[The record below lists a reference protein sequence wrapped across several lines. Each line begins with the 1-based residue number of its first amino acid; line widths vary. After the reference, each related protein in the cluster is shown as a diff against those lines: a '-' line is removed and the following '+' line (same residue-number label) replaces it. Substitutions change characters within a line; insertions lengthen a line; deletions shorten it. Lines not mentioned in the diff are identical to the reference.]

1 MIGAAAGAL
10 TFGLTFG
17 LGWQL
22 RAPHAPLNCA
32 SPPRKLT
39 AAWPT
44 AADGARRSQIRA
56 AFLAANVGDARERFD
71 RASQSLDTYANAWAA
86 MSRQVCEAADT
97 GPDEGRDLVA
107 LRATCLDQRADEL
120 GALVDAFSHADEKV
134 VRKAVAATVALPPLD
149 CCADARALKAS
160 ALPTLPA
167 DEPLR
172 ARLQSLRARLSA
184 LWAMAAS
191 GQDWQALKPMSAL
204 VDDARAA
211 GHEPLLVETLLV
223 YARTRA
229 PFDPEGVAP
238 LYEEAFKRGEAVH
251 NDSLAAEAAIQLVA
265 IAGIDTLRHRRA
277 LGTDRRHHRRARGS
291 AAHAGLVP
299 AQPWH
304 VDGGPGH
311 VATR

>member
-1 MIGAAAGAL
+1 
-10 TFGLTFG
+10 
-17 LGWQL
+17 
-22 RAPHAPLNCA
+22 
-32 SPPRKLT
+32 
-39 AAWPT
+39 
-44 AADGARRSQIRA
+44 
-56 AFLAANVGDARERFD
+56 
-71 RASQSLDTYANAWAA
+71 
-86 MSRQVCEAADT
+86 
-97 GPDEGRDLVA
+97 
-107 LRATCLDQRADEL
+107 
-120 GALVDAFSHADEKV
+120 
-134 VRKAVAATVALPPLD
+134 
-149 CCADARALKAS
+149 
-160 ALPTLPA
+160 
-167 DEPLR
+167 
-172 ARLQSLRARLSA
+172 
-184 LWAMAAS
+184 MAAS

-265 IAGIDTLRHRRA
+265 IAGIEHRFDTGERWARIA
-277 LGTDRRHHRRARGS
+277 DDHRRARGS

>member
-1 MIGAAAGAL
+1 M
-10 TFGLTFG
+10 
-17 LGWQL
+17 
-22 RAPHAPLNCA
+22 
-32 SPPRKLT
+32 
-39 AAWPT
+39 
-44 AADGARRSQIRA
+44 
-56 AFLAANVGDARERFD
+56 
-71 RASQSLDTYANAWAA
+71 
-86 MSRQVCEAADT
+86 
-97 GPDEGRDLVA
+97 
-107 LRATCLDQRADEL
+107 RATCLDQRADEL
-120 GALVDAFSHADEKV
+120 GALVDAFSHADAKV

-149 CCADARALKAS
+149 RCADARALKAS

-191 GQDWQALKPMSAL
+191 GQDWQALKPMGAL

-265 IAGIDTLRHRRA
+265 IAGIEHRFDTGERWARIADTTVERGVPLRMRGWFLHNRGTLMAAQGMWRLAEGDFSTAVEIRQQALGAAHPDLAASMVNLARAVLVLEDPKRA
-277 LGTDRRHHRRARGS
+277 LETANRALTIAGAFFPAESYEVAAARLVRGQ
-291 AAHAGLVP
+291 ALIALERG
-299 AQPWH
+299 
-304 VDGGPGH
+304 
-311 VATR
+311 R